1 MSEAAHSSAADVSSA
16 ITAAQQAP
24 ARKRKRRPRTAPK
37 AAGEAA
43 RPPPPEPVAE
53 SSAAPA
59 EAAAPQQAAAASKP
73 AAPQVAAI
81 PQQTAAPSK
90 GKAAASAADSD
101 SDSDSDGGAAGAGGE
116 GGKKKRK
123 RKRTRAAKKDRAL
136 PGPSADRNP
145 ADDTTLAENVRSSL
159 SYAYQFV
166 HDKEAWKFAKARQL
180 WLVRNALSLPPADA
194 ETQVPA
200 QAPVADGNDADEEA
214 PTASWFPDQY
224 LPLVGRYLG
233 TMQGAAKDRFVA
245 TLQAAVD
252 APAVPEP
259 PQSTAEAP
267 PAAAP
272 APAGASTSFGSIAL
286 AAESAGTASAE
297 QAADPVAVEKRRER
311 ARTLLRAMGAA

>member
-145 ADDTTLAENVRSSL
+145 ADDATLAENVRSCEFGRRRRGGMPAPPLRCHAFADSSRTPAL

-166 HDKEAWKFAKARQL
+166 HDKESWKFAKARQL

-233 TMQGAAKDRFVA
+233 TMQGAAKDVSR
-245 TLQAAVD
+245 LL
-252 APAVPEP
+252 
-259 PQSTAEAP
+259 
-267 PAAAP
+267 
-272 APAGASTSFGSIAL
+272 AL
-286 AAESAGTASAE
+286 RT
-297 QAADPVAVEKRRER
+297 R
-311 ARTLLRAMGAA
+311 AI